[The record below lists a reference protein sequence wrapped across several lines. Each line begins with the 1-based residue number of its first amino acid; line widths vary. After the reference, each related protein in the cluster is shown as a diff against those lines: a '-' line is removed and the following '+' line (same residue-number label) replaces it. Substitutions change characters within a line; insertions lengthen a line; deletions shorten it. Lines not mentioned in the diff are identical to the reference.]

1 MPGSLLQLVA
11 KGAQDNYL
19 TGNPQISFF
28 KYVYK
33 RHTNYSLENRKI
45 SYEGEAFKNGIGQTI
60 DIKIPREGDLLHMIY
75 ITVELPE
82 IPEISRYEDAYH
94 ILGLFQPQFFNSVG
108 HLLINNVVLEIGG
121 QEICKQTG
129 EWMEIWSQLSYDEA
143 KQLGFKYMIG
153 RVNNDNIQTY
163 NDKPRGPLF
172 LQIPLQFWF
181 CKNIGSALPLVALQ
195 FHSINIKVTFNNID
209 SIISQG
215 IEYYLITQEAE
226 GGTGAETPNIRFKN
240 IQVNNNF
247 KDRKIKYVEAVPP
260 VSGGILKTVVAGPYN
275 NEDTYFT
282 TRNDKDPNDLN
293 NTVRNETITIPEI
306 ISLTPQN
313 IQTTTRQVGGVGF
326 TYTGI
331 TETINAYKANQFKVE
346 VLADYVYL
354 DTYERQKMAKSKHL
368 LLIEQVQDV
377 SNRSIT
383 KNSTKYNFTIKDL
396 NHPIKSLYW
405 FLKPNSTIYKN
416 IYPFNFS
423 NSFTGDYVNQDDPIK
438 TCTIRLNNIDRVE
451 ARNGKYYR
459 LTQPFQHHTRNSTL
473 FVYMYSFCLR
483 PEDLQPTGSCNFSR
497 IDNIQLDID
506 LNLMP
511 HNNDIKLY
519 ALNYNFLK
527 IENGMGGLQFSN

>member
-82 IPEISRYEDAYH
+82 IPEIARYEDAYH
-94 ILGLFQPQFFNSVG
+94 MLGSYQPQFFNSVG

-226 GGTGAETPNIRFKN
+226 GLGGNNQTPNIRFKN
-240 IQVNNNF
+240 VLINNNF
-247 KDRKIKYVEAVPP
+247 FNRKIHYVESNNDV
-260 VSGGILKTVVAGPYN
+260 GGTLSTVFGAYD
-275 NEDTYFT
+275 NEDTYVR
-282 TRNDKDPNDLN
+282 TRNDPFDNA
-293 NTVRNETITIPEI
+293 NTVKNIDITTPEI
-306 ISLTPQN
+306 ISLSPQN
-313 IQTTTRQVGGVGF
+313 ITSKTEKINEDDF

-423 NSFTGDYVNQDDPIK
+423 NSFTGDHVNQDDPIK

-506 LNLMP
+506 LNLMK

>member
-11 KGAQDNYL
+11 KGSQDNYL

-45 SYEGEAFKNGIGQTI
+45 NYEGEAFANGIGQTI

-82 IPEISRYEDAYH
+82 IPAIVRDFDLPDT
-94 ILGLFQPQFFNSVG
+94 LGAFQPQFFNSVG
-108 HLLINNVVLEIGG
+108 HLLINNIVLEIGG

-143 KQLGFKYMIG
+143 KQQGFKYMIG

-163 NDKPRGPLF
+163 NHKPRGPLF

-195 FHSINIKVTFNNID
+195 FHAINIKVTFNNIED
-209 SIISQG
+209 IISKG
-215 IEYYLITQEAE
+215 IEYYLITQQRDDDDNPTIILRDKILESGYKNRIINYVE
-226 GGTGAETPNIRFKN
+226 RNNQTGGIIGGTRHAGEGPYPNSLES
-240 IQVNNNF
+240 
-247 KDRKIKYVEAVPP
+247 Y
-260 VSGGILKTVVAGPYN
+260 VVAVNQGEN
-275 NEDTYFT
+275 NV
-282 TRNDKDPNDLN
+282 N
-293 NTVRNETITIPEI
+293 NTVLNTTIETPEI
-306 ISLTPQN
+306 ISLTPIN
-313 IQTTTRQVGGVGF
+313 INGKTITVDNIEK
-326 TYTGI
+326 TYVGI
-331 TETINAYKANQFKVE
+331 TEMITAYKENQFKVE
-346 VLADYVYL
+346 VLADYIYL

-368 LLIEQVQDV
+368 LLIEQIQDISSRVV
-377 SNRSIT
+377 S
-383 KNSTKYNFTIKDL
+383 KNSSKYNFTIKDL
-396 NHPIKSLYW
+396 NHPIKALYW
-405 FLKPNSTIYKN
+405 FLKPNSTTFTN

-438 TCTIRLNNIDRVE
+438 SCTIKLNNIERVE
-451 ARNGKYYR
+451 SRDGKYYR
-459 LTQPFQHHTRNSTL
+459 LAQPFQHHTRNSTL

-506 LNLMP
+506 LNSMP

-519 ALNYNFLK
+519 GLNYNFLK